1 MTEILSGRQRHDV
14 LCVCVKEEELRKEG
28 GKYAHLNEELHVS
41 IEAFAHPVDCYGR
54 LSHALY
60 ELRRHLVPVCI
71 SYSSITCFY
80 LSFYIL
86 SYY

>member
-1 MTEILSGRQRHDV
+1 VSV
-14 LCVCVKEEELRKEG
+14 CVCQEEELRKEG

-60 ELRRHLVPVCI
+60 ELRRHLVPVRTVVL
-71 SYSSITCFY
+71 SSALAEFIFQLETR
-80 LSFYIL
+80 LTL
-86 SYY
+86 